1 MSGPPQPK
9 QPKQPKG
16 RKSKSEFSPEVRAV
30 VARRSLGL
38 CEAQEASCWGKAT
51 MLHHILR
58 RSQGGEGTAENA
70 LAVCA
75 RDHDLIHRNVEWS
88 LRHGFLVRSEGRP
101 DAANVIRGCPLA
113 CAVDHLNVMGYTYV
127 NDDSATEI
135 GRTST

>member
-16 RKSKSEFSPEVRAV
+16 RKSKSEFSPEVRAA

-38 CEAQEASCWGKAT
+38 CEVQEASCWGKAT

-75 RDHDLIHRNVEWS
+75 PCHEWVHS
-88 LRHGFLVRSEGRP
+88 HPALSIERGWLSRSG
-101 DAANVIRGCPLA
+101 L
-113 CAVDHLNVMGYTYV
+113 
-127 NDDSATEI
+127 
-135 GRTST
+135 